1 MTGPKTCRRLT
12 REHIV
17 SLVIPCHNE
26 ADVLPMLFERI
37 NDVAAMWD
45 AQLEVILVDDGS
57 HDATW
62 QQMCRMSER
71 DPRWKL
77 VQLSRNFG
85 HQTAV
90 WTGLKHVTGD
100 LVAVLDADLQD
111 PPEVLADFFHRWEA
125 GYDVVYAVR
134 RKRKEGF
141 FKRFA
146 YHSFYRLMASM
157 AEISVPLDSG
167 DFCVMDRDVVEVMLQ
182 SGEMRPFVRG
192 IRAWGRVL
200 SNRCR
205 VRARRASGGR
215 SQLHAAQ
222 VVCLGAGRNHQFFDA
237 APEIGHVAGSFGL
250 GRCTSGLRVYLV
262 AVVLRNSV
270 CSDRSRSGA
279 GLLNDRDEYSVPGR
293 RAVDLPGNFGR
304 VRRSDLRER
313 EEPPPSTSFVKR
325 LDSLERKSCR
335 NASCRRWSR
344 CYSCERGITVDLRC
358 HSASNDAR

>member
-1 MTGPKTCRRLT
+1 MTEPPNCRRLT
-12 REHIV
+12 GEHIV

-26 ADVLPMLFERI
+26 ADVLPMLFKRI
-37 NDVAAMWD
+37 NDVAALWD

-57 HDATW
+57 RDGTW
-62 QQMCRMSER
+62 QHMRRLHEQ

-141 FKRFA
+141 FKRLA

-167 DFCVMDRDVVEVMLQ
+167 DFCVMDRDVVEIMLQ

-192 IRAWGRVL
+192 IRAWVGFPQIGVEYERDERQAGEISYTLPKLFALALDGIISFSTRPLRLAAWLGLSVSGIALLGCVFTLFQRFFAPQFAAIGLAPVPGYATIVMSVLFLGGVQLICLGILGEYVGRIYENVK
-200 SNRCR
+200 SRP
-205 VRARRASGGR
+205 
-215 SQLHAAQ
+215 QY
-222 VVCLGAGRNHQFFDA
+222 VVCQT
-237 APEIGHVAGSFGL
+237 IGFTRAEELS
-250 GRCTSGLRVYLV
+250 RCELS
-262 AVVLRNSV
+262 
-270 CSDRSRSGA
+270 
-279 GLLNDRDEYSVPGR
+279 
-293 RAVDLPGNFGR
+293 
-304 VRRSDLRER
+304 
-313 EEPPPSTSFVKR
+313 
-325 LDSLERKSCR
+325 SLEP
-335 NASCRRWSR
+335 
-344 CYSCERGITVDLRC
+344 VLLV
-358 HSASNDAR
+358 

>member
-1 MTGPKTCRRLT
+1 MTVPKTCRRLT

-37 NDVAAMWD
+37 NDVATTWD

-57 HDATW
+57 RDETW
-62 QQMCRMSER
+62 QQMRRIHER

-90 WTGLKHVTGD
+90 WTGMKHVTGD

-134 RKRKEGF
+134 RKRKEGL

-167 DFCVMDRDVVEVMLQ
+167 DFCVMDRDVVEVMLK

-192 IRAWGRVL
+192 IRAWVGFPQIGVEYERDERQAGEISYTLPKLFALAIDGLISFSTRPLRLATWLGLSVSAVALLGCVFTLLQWFFATQFAAIGLAPVPGYSTIVMSILFLGGVQLICLGILGEYVGRIYENVK
-200 SNRCR
+200 SRP
-205 VRARRASGGR
+205 
-215 SQLHAAQ
+215 QY
-222 VVCLGAGRNHQFFDA
+222 VVCQTVGF
-237 APEIGHVAGSFGL
+237 
-250 GRCTSGLRVYLV
+250 T
-262 AVVLRNSV
+262 
-270 CSDRSRSGA
+270 
-279 GLLNDRDEYSVPGR
+279 
-293 RAVDLPGNFGR
+293 RA
-304 VRRSDLRER
+304 
-313 EEPPPSTSFVKR
+313 EELSQCELS
-325 LDSLERKSCR
+325 SLEP
-335 NASCRRWSR
+335 
-344 CYSCERGITVDLRC
+344 VLLV
-358 HSASNDAR
+358 